1 MVINHLDITL
11 IVDNKADPNLAA
23 EHGLAMWIDATGRHI
38 LFDTGQGPALAAN
51 AEKLGIALEQ
61 TDTIVLSHGHYD
73 HTGGV
78 HHVLQCNPAVELFC
92 HPGAI
97 QPRYSMRNGSTR
109 AIHMPGETMAAL
121 ERLPGQRMHWVSEPM
136 KISEDIGLTGPIPR
150 ASGFEDAGGPFY
162 LDPGARRTDAINDD
176 MALWINTPKGLVV
189 CVGCAHAGLIN
200 TLNHVRRLSGGADIH
215 AVVGGFHLK
224 GARPERIR
232 RTVSQLKVLKPA
244 TMVACHCTGENAITA
259 LERAYGSRISRGYA
273 GMRLHF

>member
-1 MVINHLDITL
+1 MDITL

-23 EHGLAMWIDATGRHI
+23 EHGLAIWIDTTDHRI

-51 AEKLGIALEQ
+51 ANKLEIALEQ
-61 TDTIVLSHGHYD
+61 ADTIVLSHGHYD

-78 HHVLQCNPAVELFC
+78 HHVLRCNPAVELFC

-97 QPRYSMRNGSTR
+97 QPRYSVRNGSTR

-121 ERLPGQRMHWVSEPM
+121 DRLPSHRMHWVSEPM
-136 KISEDIGLTGPIPR
+136 KISEAIGLTGPIPR
-150 ASGFEDAGGPFY
+150 VSGFEDAGGPFY
-162 LDPGARRTDAINDD
+162 LDPGARRPDAVIDD

-200 TLNHVRRLSGGADIH
+200 TLRHVRHLGKGAGIL
-215 AVVGGFHLK
+215 AVIGGFHLK
-224 GARPERIR
+224 GADSERIR
-232 RTVSQLKVLKPA
+232 RTVSELKALKPA

-259 LERAYGSRISRGYA
+259 LEKAYGSSISRGYA